1 MSRDARQPMERLA
14 RAFGHEFANR
24 DLLEEALTHRSAA
37 GRNNERLEFLGDSI
51 LGMVV
56 AAELFRRRSDA
67 DEGEMS
73 RLRSFLVR
81 GTTLAQIARDME
93 IGDFLRLGSGEMK
106 AGGHRR
112 DSILAGT
119 VEAIL
124 GAIYMDAGFA
134 KAERCIQ
141 DLFADRLAN
150 LPDAAGLKD
159 PKTRLQEWLQSN
171 GQSLPTYD
179 VLDVTGAQHKQH
191 FRVACRA
198 GDTVIEGAGRS
209 RRKAEQAAAEL
220 MLSHFQSISQS

>member
-1 MSRDARQPMERLA
+1 MSRDARPPIERLA
-14 RAFGHEFANR
+14 HRFGHEFADR
-24 DLLEEALTHRSAA
+24 ELLEEALTHRSAA
-37 GRNNERLEFLGDSI
+37 SRNNERLEFLGDSI

-56 AAELFRRRSDA
+56 AAELFRRRTQA

-81 GTTLAQIARDME
+81 GTTLAQIARDLE
-93 IGDFLRLGSGEMK
+93 IGDYLRLGSGELK

-134 KAERCIQ
+134 KAEQCIQ
-141 DLFADRLAN
+141 ALFANRLAD
-150 LPDAAGLKD
+150 LPDADGLKD
-159 PKTRLQEWLQSN
+159 PKTRLQEWLQSH
-171 GQSLPTYD
+171 GRSLPNYD
-179 VLDVTGAQHKQH
+179 VLEVTGEQHKQH

-198 GDTVIEGAGRS
+198 ADSVIEGTGRS

-220 MLSHFQSISQS
+220 MLSHLQSVSKS